1 MTMPIW
7 KIVQQGARR
16 KIKRRLGAFL
26 EAKPLLLRI
35 VDFALSYFSIPPL
48 PFARS
53 HRFHSRPL
61 REVVPRGRQDLHRKC
76 IDAIDH
82 LEST

>member
-7 KIVQQGARR
+7 KIVQQGAR

-35 VDFALSYFSIPPL
+35 VDFALSYFSI
-48 PFARS
+48 
-53 HRFHSRPL
+53 
-61 REVVPRGRQDLHRKC
+61 

-82 LEST
+82 LASA